1 MEQTP
6 DSGIQISWLGTFCR
20 LFVVLLFIGLFSWG
34 AWKLSQPANI
44 WTSNSEIQKTEN
56 DVRGIHR
63 EAEKARQEMEMPRSF
78 TVESLV
84 YHALNNGYE
93 LTDKERDYVQSNWSK
108 FVQNSSIDDDENL
121 LFRLRMRRT
130 EDGSIEDYPLDEWI
144 KMNEER
150 RKAAEEKENQAQIQR
165 TMMQG
170 VQEIVQKNGKAEE
183 IRAKAEDEK
192 KRLVSEKRSNR
203 EMVRNIVEEV
213 KENIYS
219 GKPIESVIPEE
230 EEPEAEEPDAEEPEV
245 VKPEAEE
252 PAVEGPAA
260 EKPETEEP
268 AAEGPEAEKVS
279 DSKDS
284 IEETRVY

>member
-44 WTSNSEIQKTEN
+44 WTSNSEIQRTEN
-56 DVRGIHR
+56 DVRGIHQ

-93 LTDKERDYVQSNWSK
+93 LTDRERVYVQSNWSK
-108 FVQNSSIDDDENL
+108 FVQDSGIDDDENL

-130 EDGSIEDYPLDEWI
+130 EDGSVEDYPLDEWS
-144 KMNEER
+144 KKNEEK
-150 RKAAEEKENQAQIQR
+150 RKAAEAKENEAQMRQA
-165 TMMQG
+165 MMQG
-170 VQEIVQKNGKAEE
+170 VQEIVQKDGKAEE
-183 IRAKAEDEK
+183 IRVKAEDEK
-192 KRLVSEKRSNR
+192 KRLISEKRSNR
-203 EMVRNIVEEV
+203 EMIRNIVEEV

-219 GKPIESVIPEE
+219 GKPIEAAEPEAE
-230 EEPEAEEPDAEEPEV
+230 EEPEAED
-245 VKPEAEE
+245 PEAETQE
-252 PAVEGPAA
+252 ENPKA
-260 EKPETEEP
+260 EAPEE
-268 AAEGPEAEKVS
+268 EKVA
-279 DSKDS
+279 DFK
-284 IEETRVY
+284 